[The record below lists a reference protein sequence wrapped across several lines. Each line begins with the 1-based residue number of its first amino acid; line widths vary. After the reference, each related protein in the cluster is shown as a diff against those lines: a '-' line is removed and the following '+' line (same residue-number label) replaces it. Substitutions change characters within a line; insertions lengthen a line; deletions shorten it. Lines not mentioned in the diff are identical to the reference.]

1 MNRKELQED
10 MEVRCL
16 NCMKEYGEEYEIC
29 PHCGYVRGTPAKE
42 PYMLTPGIVLA
53 ERYIIG
59 SVLGSGGFATTYRA
73 WDKRLDTMVA
83 IKEYYPSGL
92 VNRVTGRKE
101 VILCKSSANGVA
113 EYRRGLARFLEEA
126 QNTAKFNK
134 HENIIHVYD
143 FFEENQTAYY
153 VMEYLDGMDLSHYL
167 KQEGGSIDVDTTTTI
182 LLSVI
187 QALKAVHGAGI
198 IHRDISPDNIFLCA
212 NNKVKLFDFGA
223 ARFSAGEEEGEYD
236 IVLKPGYA
244 PPEQYEKKSKQGPWT
259 DIYALGATMYRAI
272 TGVLPDES
280 KDRVDED
287 KVRRPREIKPEIP
300 EYIDACLT
308 RAMSLEPA
316 FRFKTAEQ
324 FEEVL
329 LSRRKVRS
337 ESEEQAFRKKVR
349 RITVSVAS
357 VIILIGAGIGYQIYH
372 SKEVAANLEAASIS
386 VWIPVEDETQI
397 EAEQA
402 MYENMSRQFETTYP
416 DIEIEFVCVP
426 EDTYA
431 QQLSSP
437 GEGLELP
444 TLYSSDFG
452 EDFLTAEPLEEVIE
466 LINAKD
472 YYYLGEYETY
482 FPKRD
487 RMPLGF
493 SVPVIYGN
501 TTYMESGENLLE
513 QNDKEQ
519 FYGNASA
526 LYIGDSS
533 LYNEVQETIPGVY
546 AVMPVLTVDAEGSF
560 TNCWSVNGD
569 AEDKEKAAAERLL
582 YYWLGET
589 AQDIL
594 HIQNVNALPLNQ
606 VMLDEYLLVNGEL
619 EFLEEYVED
628 IAITYRDEAEEEN
641 YYQELYQ
648 TETESGS
655 ASLEGLLQ
663 WLQEE

>member
-1 MNRKELQED
+1 MKL
-10 MEVRCL
+10 RCL
-16 NCMKEYGEEYEIC
+16 NCMKEYEEEYEIC

-42 PYMLTPGIVLA
+42 PYMLAPGILLA
-53 ERYIIG
+53 ERYLIG

-73 WDKRLDTMVA
+73 WDTKLETMVA

-101 VILCKSSANGVA
+101 VILCKSSGNGVA
-113 EYRRGLARFLEEA
+113 EYRRGLTRFLEEA

-153 VMEYLDGMDLSHYL
+153 VMEYMEGMDLSHYL
-167 KQEGGSIDVDTTTTI
+167 KQEGGCIDVDTTTTI

-287 KVRRPREIKPEIP
+287 KVLRPREIKPEIP
-300 EYIDACLT
+300 EYVDACLT

-329 LSRRKVRS
+329 LSRRTVRS
-337 ESEEQAFRKKVR
+337 EQEEQAFRKKVR
-349 RITVSVAS
+349 RITVSVVS
-357 VIILIGAGIGYQIYH
+357 VVILIGASIGYQMYH
-372 SKEVAANLEAASIS
+372 AKEVAANLEAADIS
-386 VWIPVEDETQI
+386 VWIPVEDEAQI
-397 EAEQA
+397 DGTRA
-402 MYENMSRQFETTYP
+402 MYENMSRQFETAYP
-416 DIEIEFVCVP
+416 DIKIEFLCVS

-431 QQLSSP
+431 QQLANPS
-437 GEGLELP
+437 EGLELP

-452 EDFLTAEPLEEVIE
+452 EDLLSAEPLTEVTK
-466 LINAKD
+466 LIAAKD
-472 YYYLGEYETY
+472 YYYLGKYETY
-482 FPKRD
+482 FPEKD

-493 SVPVIYGN
+493 TVPVLYAN
-501 TTYMESGENLLE
+501 TTHIQNGEALSPE
-513 QNDKEQ
+513 NDKEQ
-519 FYGNASA
+519 YYAGNAA
-526 LYIGDSS
+526 LYVGDSTEYS
-533 LYNEVQETIPGVY
+533 SVQEALPGVY
-546 AVMPVLTVDAEGSF
+546 AVLPLQKDGAEGRF
-560 TNCWSVNGD
+560 TDCWSINAD
-569 AEDKEKAAAERLL
+569 ADGKEKAAAERLL
-582 YYWLGET
+582 YYWLSENS
-589 AQDIL
+589 QDIM
-594 HIQNVNALPLNQ
+594 HIRNVNALPLNKA
-606 VMLDEYLLVNGEL
+606 MLEEYILVNAEL
-619 EFLEEYVED
+619 EFLEDDVRDMGIARRSDAGTQDYYAQLYRQETKEGAAAVE
-628 IAITYRDEAEEEN
+628 
-641 YYQELYQ
+641 Q
-648 TETESGS
+648 
-655 ASLEGLLQ
+655 LLQ
-663 WLQEE
+663 SIEE